1 MKKFRAAAAA
11 LLTIFSAPKTSAESI
26 FNDVPAEHWAYNA
39 LASLADEGIIEP
51 DHLGNFYGDKNMT
64 RYDLA
69 LMIGSL
75 IKNLYE
81 VNVENPSPYSDVP
94 ENHPA
99 HDAVAELT
107 AAGIMGGY
115 DDGTFLGER
124 NVTRYE
130 LAQIIDNFLRVTE
143 QISDSDAENPFSDIP
158 DEHWARTAVCD
169 IAAEN
174 IMGGYPDGTFRGSKN
189 ITRYELAL
197 ILDKINSRYYS

>member
-1 MKKFRAAAAA
+1 
-11 LLTIFSAPKTSAESI
+11 
-26 FNDVPAEHWAYNA
+26 
-39 LASLADEGIIEP
+39 
-51 DHLGNFYGDKNMT
+51 
-64 RYDLA
+64 
-69 LMIGSL
+69 
-75 IKNLYE
+75 
-81 VNVENPSPYSDVP
+81 
-94 ENHPA
+94 
-99 HDAVAELT
+99 
-107 AAGIMGGY
+107 MGGY

-174 IMGGYPDGTFRGSKN
+174 IMGGYPDGTFRGNRN